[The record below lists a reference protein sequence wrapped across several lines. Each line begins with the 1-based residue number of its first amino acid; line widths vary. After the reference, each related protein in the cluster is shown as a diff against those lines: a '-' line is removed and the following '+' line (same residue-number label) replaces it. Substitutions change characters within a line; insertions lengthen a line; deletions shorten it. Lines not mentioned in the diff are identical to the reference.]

1 MKKLFP
7 ILAILVAALP
17 AFGGT
22 LADFK
27 NYLTATKTNIDAL
40 VLMVKKG
47 RSADEI
53 KLRRLELVNRL
64 KDPGAS
70 LRRIEFNGTSVEVD
84 YAWFAAKADAIEK
97 SPDVQLATIEEVG
110 ERIDALLL
118 KVSEL
123 EEANA
128 TGLTKD
134 ESKQKLGEIL
144 SRIEFQKPA
153 PPEESLMDRIT
164 RAINKWLNEVF
175 PKVEMPADTGEGM
188 RTTSVALQ
196 FVLYAVVI
204 AVVGYLLIKF
214 APFFASKLGRRR
226 RESAEERV
234 IMGDR
239 IAFDENASTLFGEAE
254 LLARNGDLRGAVR
267 KGYIAL
273 LCELSDRKL
282 VGLARHKTNRDYL
295 RDVRKHRT
303 LFQRMNDLT
312 GSFERHWYGRVETT
326 STDWEN
332 FRDGYRQTMESSRQ
346 V

>member
-1 MKKLFP
+1 MRKHFA
-7 ILAILVAALP
+7 ILVILVAAIP
-17 AFGGT
+17 ALGGT

-27 NYLTATKTNIDAL
+27 NYLTSTKAEVDAL
-40 VLMVKKG
+40 VLLVQND
-47 RSADEI
+47 RAADGI
-53 KLRRLELVNRL
+53 KARRAELVKRL
-64 KDPGAS
+64 REPGAA
-70 LRRIEFNGTSVEVD
+70 LRLIEFAGSSIEVD
-84 YAWFAAKADAIEK
+84 YGWFAVKADAIEK
-97 SPDVQLATIEEVG
+97 GPDAQLAVIEEVG

-118 KVSEL
+118 KITEL
-123 EEANA
+123 EEAQA

-153 PPEESLMDRIT
+153 PPEESLLDRIA
-164 RAINKWLNEVF
+164 RAINRWLDEVF
-175 PKVEMPADTGEGM
+175 PRVEMPADGSEGM
-188 RTTSVALQ
+188 RSTSVVLQ
-196 FVLYAVVI
+196 FVLYAFVI
-204 AVVGYLLIKF
+204 GVVGYLLF
-214 APFFASKLGRRR
+214 RFSPFLVTKLRRRR
-226 RESAEERV
+226 RESAEDRV

-239 IAFDENASTLFGEAE
+239 IGFEENAGTLFGEAE

-312 GSFERHWYGRVETT
+312 GSFERHWYGFEETT
-326 STDWEN
+326 STDWEE